1 MSNKNLQKVKNQQ
14 GKDDNHQEQ
23 KKDDCMNFYNPTGKD
38 QLGLDKLIFS
48 FRLKGYI
55 LINFL
60 HNSYKYSIYTILKYI
75 LQYDSI
81 KICLYFLELSSLLT
95 D

>member
-1 MSNKNLQKVKNQQ
+1 MKNQH
-14 GKDDNHQEQ
+14 GTDDKPQEQ
-23 KKDDCMNFYNPTGKD
+23 IKKDDCMNFHNPTGKD

-55 LINFL
+55 LIIFL

-75 LQYDSI
+75 LQYDTN
-81 KICLYFLELSSLLT
+81 KICLFFF
-95 D
+95 